1 MVEIKW
7 QIQSWHR
14 KPRSWFVSEVTRHH
28 GSTDRQGSPVKGP
41 HNSRAFVLP
50 VSTHCSSCN
59 LPKCYKFK
67 PHPGSDTVKQFLHED
82 ASHRTC
88 FIENS
93 MERTCPGKRG
103 HFSDVDS
110 IHVDLEWPR
119 VRRSFPPVTVSEKE
133 QTSEDRVGSPWVIK
147 LGTGELKAGRK
158 RNIGNSLHFQLWLS
172 R

>member
-119 VRRSFPPVTVSEKE
+119 VRRCISSSNCEWEGADFWGQSRKSMGDQAGDRRVKSREKE
-133 QTSEDRVGSPWVIK
+133 EHR
-147 LGTGELKAGRK
+147 
-158 RNIGNSLHFQLWLS
+158 
-172 R
+172 